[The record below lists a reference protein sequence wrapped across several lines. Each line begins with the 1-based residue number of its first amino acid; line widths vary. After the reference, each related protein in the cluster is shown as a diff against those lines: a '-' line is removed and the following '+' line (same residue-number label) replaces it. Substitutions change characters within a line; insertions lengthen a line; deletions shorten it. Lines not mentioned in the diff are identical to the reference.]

1 MRLLKNINWP
11 VFILVNLLVVVS
23 MILPFIPGPSNK
35 LSTYL
40 SMFVNAVGFIGLVLI
55 PVGIFIALKNILRL
69 KKQRETK
76 FLTLGLYFI
85 AIPIVALCTRLFIMD
100 PFSNL
105 SRDFAIKR
113 STQLITSIEQFKN
126 KKGRYPET
134 IDEIDRK
141 VNGPFIMGI
150 DRFRYTKYG
159 DQYFLTFIQWPD
171 GGVTEEIVLFG
182 RQNDVKQLVH
192 SEKYDY
198 NNDIHRVM
206 GAFASY
212 QTSNK
217 NWRYYLCD

>member
-1 MRLLKNINWP
+1 MRLLKNINWSI
-11 VFILVNLLVVVS
+11 FIPVNLLVILA

-40 SMFVNAVGFIGLVLI
+40 SMFVNAVGFIGLLLI
-55 PVGIFIALKNILRL
+55 PFGIFIVIKNSLSL

-76 FLTLGLYFI
+76 FFNLGLYFI

-100 PFSNL
+100 PLSNF

-113 STQLITSIEQFKN
+113 SAQLITSIEQFKN
-126 KKGRYPET
+126 QKGRYPET
-134 IDEIDRK
+134 IDEINRK

-171 GGVTEEIVLFG
+171 GGITEEIVLFG
-182 RQNDVKQLVH
+182 RQNDLKYVVH
-192 SEKYDY
+192 GEKYDY
-198 NNDIHRVM
+198 NNDIHRVI

-212 QTSNK
+212 QTSHR